1 MISDLLYYMTLGSD
15 SFSAARIETGGK
27 FKKKEEMPPCSDS
40 TISFIGYN
48 YLIAE
53 VAKT

>member
-15 SFSAARIETGGK
+15 SFSAARIETGGN
-27 FKKKEEMPPCSDS
+27 FFLKKTKCHLAQ
-40 TISFIGYN
+40 IALSFIGYN